1 MMPGEM
7 WAIPAGLFM
16 LIGLIGTLLPAVPDL
31 VLIWATALGYGLLA
45 GWGDWGPWLF
55 AGISLLCGAGLL
67 SELLTSGAGARMG
80 GASVWSILGGV
91 AAGVILLFAAG
102 PLGGL
107 IALLAGVFLLEWR
120 KGRDSRRAGRAV
132 LGTAVGYIASFFVK
146 FALGFACVGLWV
158 IWVIVA

>member
-1 MMPGEM
+1 MPETL

-55 AGISLLCGAGLL
+55 AGISLLCGVGLL
-67 SELLTSGAGARMG
+67 SEVLTSSAGARIG
-80 GASVWSILGGV
+80 GASVWSIIGGA

-102 PLGGL
+102 PLGAL
-107 IALLAGVFLLEWR
+107 IALLAGIFLLEWR
-120 KGRDSRRAGRAV
+120 KGRDTRRAGQAV
-132 LGTAVGYIASFFVK
+132 LGTAVGYVASFFVK
-146 FALGFACVGLWV
+146 FALGFVAVGLWV

>member
-1 MMPGEM
+1 MPETL

-16 LIGLIGTLLPAVPDL
+16 LIGLIGALLPAVPDL

-55 AGISLLCGAGLL
+55 AGISLLCGVGLL
-67 SELLTSGAGARMG
+67 SEVLTSSAGARIG
-80 GASVWSILGGV
+80 GASAWSIAGGV
-91 AAGVILLFAAG
+91 AAGVILLFVAG
-102 PLGGL
+102 PLAAL
-107 IALLAGVFLLEWR
+107 IAFLAGIYLLEWR
-120 KGRDSRRAGRAV
+120 KGRDTRRAGQAV

-158 IWVIVA
+158 IWVIVS

>member
-7 WAIPAGLFM
+7 WVIPAGLFM

-80 GASVWSILGGV
+80 GASIWSILSGV

-132 LGTAVGYIASFFVK
+132 LGIAVGYIASFFVK

>member
-1 MMPGEM
+1 MMPGDV

-45 GWGDWGPWLF
+45 GWGEWGPWLF

-67 SELLTSGAGARMG
+67 SELLTSGAGARIG
-80 GASVWSILGGV
+80 GASIWSIVGGV

-120 KGRDSRRAGRAV
+120 KGRDTRRAGQAV

-146 FALGFACVGLWV
+146 FALGLACVGLWV
-158 IWVIVA
+158 IWVIVS

>member
-80 GASVWSILGGV
+80 GASIWSILGGV

-158 IWVIVA
+158 IWVLVS

>member
-1 MMPGEM
+1 MPETL

-55 AGISLLCGAGLL
+55 AGISLLCGVGLL
-67 SELLTSGAGARMG
+67 SEVLTSSAGARIG
-80 GASVWSILGGV
+80 GASVWSIIGGA
-91 AAGVILLFAAG
+91 AAGVILLEPGWITKLWMIVFVAG
-102 PLGGL
+102 
-107 IALLAGVFLLEWR
+107 IFLLEWR
-120 KGRDSRRAGRAV
+120 KGRDTRRAGQAV
-132 LGTAVGYIASFFVK
+132 LGTAVGYVASFFVK
-146 FALGFACVGLWV
+146 FALGFVAVGLWV

>member
-55 AGISLLCGAGLL
+55 AGISLLCGVGLL
-67 SELLTSGAGARMG
+67 AEVLTSSAGARIG
-80 GASVWSILGGV
+80 GASVWSIIGGGG
-91 AAGVILLFAAG
+91 AG
-102 PLGGL
+102 
-107 IALLAGVFLLEWR
+107 GVFLL
-120 KGRDSRRAGRAV
+120 
-132 LGTAVGYIASFFVK
+132 
-146 FALGFACVGLWV
+146 
-158 IWVIVA
+158 